1 MPRKLK
7 LIFLGIILLAL
18 PVFVSAISLGE
29 KSVFFVDPA
38 YDLSQREEISATLQ
52 AIGPNLY
59 FYIDDD
65 WWRPLDYQK
74 KQEVERAL
82 SSLGSEFYYK
92 IYPTLTST
100 FGYEWSPGIDKDNR
114 ITVLIHPM
122 KGEAGGYFNNGDEYP
137 RIQSPKSNERE
148 MVYLNA
154 NYITDPLAKSLLAHE
169 FVHLITFNQK
179 EKNQGV
185 EEEVWLNE
193 ARAEY
198 APTLV
203 GYDSEYKG
211 SNLEKRVK
219 IFLENPSDSLTEWLG
234 QEADYGGLNLF
245 TQYLVEQYGIKILI
259 DSLQSSKTGISSI
272 NEALEKNGFE
282 KDFSQIFTDWIITVL
297 ANNCSLG
304 EKYCYKNENLKNLR
318 ITPSIIFLPLEG
330 KSNLGVNQ
338 STKNWSANWFK
349 FIGGVKGTLKIEF
362 IGNPENLF
370 RVPYLTKNIS
380 GQYSLDFFQLN
391 EYQRGGILIPKFGT
405 EISSVAI
412 IPTIQSKTS
421 GFLSPE
427 PVFPFFWEV
436 STIAEVEETEENSNS
451 KYLEKPITKMTQ
463 EEILSKISEIEELLK
478 QLKEQLV
485 KIESEKDKSSSTLN
499 CNQAFE
505 ENLFYGLKNDGR
517 VSCLQEFLKSQGAE
531 IYPEGLVTGNFLS
544 LTKVAVIRFQEK
556 YAEEILEPL
565 GLAEGTGF
573 VGEMTRT
580 KINQMLP

>member
-1 MPRKLK
+1 MSKNLK
-7 LIFLGIILLAL
+7 ITFLGIIFLAL
-18 PVFVSAISLGE
+18 PVFVNADYIGQT
-29 KSVFFVDPA
+29 VNFFVDPN
-38 YDLSQREEISATLQ
+38 YDLTERSQIDVSLKTITPKA
-52 AIGPNLY
+52 Y
-59 FYIDDD
+59 FYLDND
-65 WWRPLDYQK
+65 WWNNLSYSRQN
-74 KQEVERAL
+74 EVNTAL
-82 SSLGSEFYYK
+82 IYLSIEFDYK
-92 IYPTLTST
+92 IYPVLTST
-100 FGYEWSPGIDKDNR
+100 FGSEWDPGIDNDSH
-114 ITVLIHPM
+114 ITILIHPM

-245 TQYLVEQYGIKILI
+245 TQYLVEKYGVKILA

-282 KDFSQIFTDWIITVL
+282 KDFSQIFTDWIIAVL

-318 ITPSIIFLPLEG
+318 VTPSIIFLPLEG

-370 RVPYLTKNIS
+370 RVPYLAKDIS
-380 GQYSLDFFQLN
+380 GQYFLDFFQLN
-391 EYQRGGILIPKFGT
+391 EYQRGEILVPKFGT
-405 EISSVAI
+405 EINSVAI

-427 PVFPFFWEV
+427 PAFPFFWEV
-436 STIAEVEETEENSNS
+436 STIVEIEEVEENSNS

-463 EEILSKISEIEELLK
+463 EEILVKISEIEELLK

-485 KIESEKDKSSSTLN
+485 KIESGEDKSSSTLN
-499 CNQAFE
+499 CTQAFE
-505 ENLFYGLKNDGR
+505 ENLFYGLRNDGR